1 MASKDEKPKDTVICT
16 KCKTE
21 NPLGQDHCNSCGSLL
36 KGHSFG
42 FDHHPENINI
52 AGNTTADKK
61 EKAAKE
67 LVKADEVEW
76 DDMDGS
82 ARMLA
87 LAASSTKATAADR
100 KAYMQHVVQKLKP
113 APKIGKENEQAIEKV
128 VIEAAQIDNAVEAL
142 EHLKAF
148 TKKRG

>member
-1 MASKDEKPKDTVICT
+1 MPEDIVICT

-21 NPLGQDHCNSCGSLL
+21 NPEGQDHCNSCGSLL

-42 FDHHPENINI
+42 FDKHPENINLTG
-52 AGNTTADKK
+52 ATAADKK
-61 EKAAKE
+61 EQAARR
-67 LVKADEVEW
+67 LVAEDGVEW

-113 APKIGKENEQAIEKV
+113 APKTGKENDIAIEKV
-128 VIEAAQIDNAVEAL
+128 VIEAAQIDNAMEAL
-142 EHLKAF
+142 GVLKTF
-148 TKKRG
+148 TKKRRRG

>member
-1 MASKDEKPKDTVICT
+1 MTEIVVCT

-36 KGHSFG
+36 KGHRFG
-42 FDHHPENINI
+42 FDKHPENINI
-52 AGNTTADKK
+52 AGQTSDEKKVQRAKKLVDADG
-61 EKAAKE
+61 
-67 LVKADEVEW
+67 VDW

-87 LAASSTKATAADR
+87 LAASSNKATAADR

-113 APKIGKENEQAIEKV
+113 APKIGAEHEQAIERV
-128 VIEAAQIDNAVEAL
+128 VIEADQIENAKQAL
-142 EHLKAF
+142 KDLKAF
-148 TKKRG
+148 TRKKKSDSS

>member
-1 MASKDEKPKDTVICT
+1 METIICK

-21 NPLGQDHCNSCGSLL
+21 NPKGQDHCNSCGSLL
-36 KGHSFG
+36 PGHSFG
-42 FDHHPENINI
+42 FDKNPENINR
-52 AGNTTADKK
+52 AGNTSAEKK
-61 EKAAKE
+61 EEAARK
-67 LVKADEVEW
+67 LVKADGVEW

-113 APKIGKENEQAIEKV
+113 APKIGAEHEQAVETV
-128 VIEAAQIDNAVEAL
+128 VIEAEQLENAERAL
-142 EHLKAF
+142 EVLKKI
-148 TKKRG
+148 TKQNRG